1 MQEQAQA
8 KQISLRLKKGKER
21 PILQHHHWIYS
32 GAIAS
37 QSGDGFF
44 AEVFSHAEE
53 RLGVAM
59 LNPGRSISGHM
70 VAFGDQS
77 LEEAFARRIAKAIEL
92 RKKLFDPAET
102 NAIRLINAEGDGLP
116 GLIVDSYNGVLVLQ
130 ISHPGLESF
139 KSLIVDLLV
148 KEAAPRSVYEKST
161 SFLRKK
167 EELEEAKGLLYG
179 EDIPE
184 VEVLENGLRYSVHV
198 LEGQKTGLFLD
209 QREMRLLVRQIS
221 KDKRVLNCFAYTG
234 GFSISALQG
243 GASHVDSVELS
254 KKCEAAVEQNLALN
268 GLDANRHRF
277 LLEDAID
284 FVAKKPLDYDL
295 VILDPPA
302 FAKQKSSI
310 DRAFRAYKD
319 MNKTALEKMPSG
331 SLLLTCSCS
340 YHVGEELF
348 QNILFRA
355 SLESGRK
362 VRILDRHRQAHDHF
376 VSIFHPESSYLKSM
390 LLLVE

>member
-1 MQEQAQA
+1 MQKEIEEQT
-8 KQISLRLKKGKER
+8 SLRLKKGKER
-21 PILQHHHWIYS
+21 PLLQHHHWIYS
-32 GAIAS
+32 GAIAKQQGEGLFS
-37 QSGDGFF
+37 D
-44 AEVFSHAEE
+44 VFSHEGKK
-53 RLGVAM
+53 LGIAM
-59 LNPGRSISGHM
+59 LNSGRSISGHM
-70 VAFGDQS
+70 LAFGDES
-77 LEEAFARRIAKAIEL
+77 LEEALTQRIAKAITL
-92 RKKLFDPAET
+92 RKKLFDAST
-102 NAIRLINAEGDGLP
+102 NAIRLINAEGDGIP
-116 GLIVDSYNGVLVLQ
+116 GLIVDSYDGTLVLQ
-130 ISHPGLESF
+130 ISHPGLESL
-139 KSLIVDLLV
+139 KPLIVDLLV
-148 KEAAPRSVYEKST
+148 KQAAPRSIYEKST

-167 EELEEAKGLLYG
+167 EGLEEVRGHLYG
-179 EDIPE
+179 EERAE
-184 VEVLENGLRYSVHV
+184 VEVLENGLRYTVNL

-254 KKCEAAVEQNLALN
+254 KKCEPAIATNISLN
-268 GLDANRHRF
+268 GLDASKHRF

-284 FVAKKPLDYDL
+284 FVAQKPLDYDL

-302 FAKQKSSI
+302 FAKQKNSV

-319 MNKTALEKMPSG
+319 MNKTALQKMASG

-340 YHVGEELF
+340 YHIGDELF

-355 SLESGRK
+355 ALESGRK
-362 VRILDRHRQAHDHF
+362 VRILERHRQAHDHPI
-376 VSIFHPESSYLKSM
+376 SIFHPESSYLKSL